1 MTLGSRIITEN
12 LFALQCTANN
22 WQEAVKLGCTLL
34 EEKEYITA
42 DYYQGILNVVAEH
55 GPYFVILPGIA
66 MPHARPE
73 AGALKTGCSLV
84 ILKEPV
90 DFGHENNGPVSILFT
105 MAAKSTEEI
114 NEGILI
120 EIMELLDDDNVIE
133 RLRQVKNAED
143 LKSVFGKF

>member
-1 MTLGSRIITEN
+1 MKLAARILAEK
-12 LFALQCTANN
+12 LFATQCVANN
-22 WQEAVKLGCTLL
+22 WQHAVQLGCDLL
-34 EEKEYITA
+34 EQQGYISA
-42 DYYQGILNVVAEH
+42 DYYQGILNSVAEH

-90 DFGHENNGPVSILFT
+90 VFGHEDHDPVSVIFT
-105 MAAKSTEEI
+105 MSAISSEAL

-120 EIMELLDDDNVIE
+120 EIMELLDDETLIE
-133 RLRQVKNAED
+133 KLKHASNAAE
-143 LKSVFGKF
+143 LAVVLNS